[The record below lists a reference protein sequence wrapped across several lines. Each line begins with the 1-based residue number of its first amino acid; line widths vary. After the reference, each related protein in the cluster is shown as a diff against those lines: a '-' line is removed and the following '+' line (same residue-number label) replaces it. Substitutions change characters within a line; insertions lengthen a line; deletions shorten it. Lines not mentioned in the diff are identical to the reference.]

1 MQVAFCVLNNRVG
14 SVYGRAA
21 ALSVQTPS
29 SPPSITVGA
38 RMNVLMPERV
48 SAATIQQVT
57 QRGYVFSSPEVDIRK
72 VVGIASPQR
81 AAKVATQLTLEP
93 TFGPVPMDGGR
104 FRCVLP
110 VRRECVAGQIRG
122 QRSGDSG

>member
-1 MQVAFCVLNNRVG
+1 
-14 SVYGRAA
+14 
-21 ALSVQTPS
+21 
-29 SPPSITVGA
+29 
-38 RMNVLMPERV
+38 MNVLMPERV

-93 TFGPVPMDGGR
+93 TFGPVPMDGADFGAYYL
-104 FRCVLP
+104 FDGNVWQ
-110 VRRECVAGQIRG
+110 VQIRG